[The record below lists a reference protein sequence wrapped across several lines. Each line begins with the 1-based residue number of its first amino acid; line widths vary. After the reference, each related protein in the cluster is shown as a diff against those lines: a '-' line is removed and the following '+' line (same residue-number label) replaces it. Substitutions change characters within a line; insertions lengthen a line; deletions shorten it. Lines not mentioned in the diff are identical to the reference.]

1 MCYPV
6 LFATDFFIFNSHQ
19 FLSCHICQH
28 YLMCDSGWSLLSW
41 NDILDTISISVKE
54 ISSFILSAGKSHY
67 FISQVNTW
75 NTQNIIR
82 NNLKKQA
89 TWTSSV

>member
-54 ISSFILSAGKSHY
+54 IQQSSPVQQMSPCKL
-67 FISQVNTW
+67 ISKADN
-75 NTQNIIR
+75 
-82 NNLKKQA
+82 
-89 TWTSSV
+89 